1 MHAMV
6 APCTGHAPRAYAH
19 AHALHAYVLRECV
32 SQRTSM
38 HIPLT
43 RPGGDDFL
51 ARLAQVEK
59 GDSKAGDEKSENV
72 AAPLDNIIK
81 SAMDGAGGFIA
92 NFLGMGGPGAGGGKE
107 KELTKKAAL
116 YEGPKVDYALH
127 MHDTMH
133 ASSGDV
139 RWCSH
144 NYLLRHPLRF
154 PMEPLTPRPRWSCR

>member
-1 MHAMV
+1 
-6 APCTGHAPRAYAH
+6 
-19 AHALHAYVLRECV
+19 
-32 SQRTSM
+32 M

-59 GDSKAGDEKSENV
+59 GESEAGDEKSEKV
-72 AAPLDNIIK
+72 AAPLDNIK

-144 NYLLRHPLRF
+144 NYLLRHPLRS

>member
-1 MHAMV
+1 MHRVHVHMHMR
-6 APCTGHAPRAYAH
+6 CMY
-19 AHALHAYVLRECV
+19 CV
-32 SQRTSM
+32 SVCPTTERTSM

-144 NYLLRHPLRF
+144 NYLLRHPLRS

>member
-1 MHAMV
+1 MH
-6 APCTGHAPRAYAH
+6 
-19 AHALHAYVLRECV
+19 HALAMHRVHMRMHMRCMYCV
-32 SQRTSM
+32 SVCPNAPPCM

-59 GDSKAGDEKSENV
+59 GDIKAGDEKSENV

-107 KELTKKAAL
+107 RELTKKAAL
-116 YEGPKVDYALH
+116 HVRRAEGRLCTA
-127 MHDTMH
+127 H
-133 ASSGDV
+133 A
-139 RWCSH
+139 
-144 NYLLRHPLRF
+144 
-154 PMEPLTPRPRWSCR
+154 

>member
-1 MHAMV
+1 MHRVHMRMHMR
-6 APCTGHAPRAYAH
+6 CMY
-19 AHALHAYVLRECV
+19 CV
-32 SQRTSM
+32 SVCPTTHPHV

-144 NYLLRHPLRF
+144 NYLLRHPLRS